1 MPGARPYLYAS
12 LDSDKPSNSSILFK
26 PIGEIEKDREYG
38 FTRVR
43 WRVGTISP
51 VAPFSFLAEI
61 DPDSSSSDEGIQAEP
76 GFGVNI

>member
-26 PIGEIEKDREYG
+26 PIGEIEKDRL
-38 FTRVR
+38 R